1 MWDILTKFN
10 EGYRNF
16 DETRDEYLEPAL
28 AAMKRLNDACLPF
41 EINTGAMSRGART
54 APYPNPILLREL
66 CAMGGRI
73 MINSDS
79 HRADTIGWAFD
90 QAAKLA
96 WDCGFRRLTLL
107 APGGGFREVELG

>member
-1 MWDILTKFN
+1 MSIWN
-10 EGYRNF
+10 
-16 DETRDEYLEPAL
+16 
-28 AAMKRLNDACLPF
+28 RLNDACLPF